1 MENNITVV
9 CMINEK
15 HLFSFKRCSSCSTLR
30 DLFLSVQALIQ
41 EAKLGLE
48 A

>member
-1 MENNITVV
+1 MEKNITVV
-9 CMINEK
+9 CVINLK

-30 DLFLSVQALIQ
+30 DLFLSAQAPIQ
-41 EAKLGLE
+41 EVKLVLE